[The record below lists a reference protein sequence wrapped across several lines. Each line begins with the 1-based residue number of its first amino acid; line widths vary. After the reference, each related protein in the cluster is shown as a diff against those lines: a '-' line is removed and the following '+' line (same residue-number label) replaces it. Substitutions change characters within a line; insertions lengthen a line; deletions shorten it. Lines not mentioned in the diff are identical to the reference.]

1 MGQFRYGCL
10 SAKKR
15 VSDVAFSNESVVCAV
30 QRLALV
36 WGYSS
41 RSSPPFFSSLIPSVS
56 CPFSS
61 IRCVHCLVFFEP
73 PSACHQFFSK
83 VLYVVQSP
91 SLQKAAASLLRSRT
105 RRPVFVCLCS
115 GGVDAHMDFGYLV
128 CRLLLFL
135 RCSFFLTS
143 GSFS

>member
-91 SLQKAAASLLRSRT
+91 SLQKAAARNKFAIFKKNQQIKIMASSTTRT
-105 RRPVFVCLCS
+105 SYRYCK
-115 GGVDAHMDFGYLV
+115 
-128 CRLLLFL
+128 
-135 RCSFFLTS
+135 
-143 GSFS
+143 